1 MIRLGTVPPDDAE
14 NQWRYQLDRF
24 VIENQAALAALAWGL
39 RQEWGDSPDALGIDL
54 SPTPHFVC
62 CSRDSLE
69 QLNTQVN
76 RQIQE
81 ILGVLDGH
89 DPNLEVAIV
98 GIGIGQIKLIH
109 YQPPLPPPDSFREAG
124 ENIEQLIEQLESQ
137 LTRLV
142 FLPESSELN

>member
-1 MIRLGTVPPDDAE
+1 MCSSCGA
-14 NQWRYQLDRF
+14 
-24 VIENQAALAALAWGL
+24 
-39 RQEWGDSPDALGIDL
+39 
-54 SPTPHFVC
+54 

-109 YQPPLPPPDSFREAG
+109 YQPQVPPPDSFREAG
-124 ENIEQLIEQLESQ
+124 ENIEQLIELLESQ
-137 LTRLV
+137 LNRLV